1 MRLSAFCSG
10 LRYKTN
16 EVIERLIS
24 KLDVEFTYRVTAPK
38 SGYDGHLGID
48 IIINKRT
55 DIDVKTF
62 GNMENIVYAVKE

>member
-1 MRLSAFCSG
+1 M
-10 LRYKTN
+10 
-16 EVIERLIS
+16 IERLIS

-55 DIDVKTF
+55 DINVKIF
-62 GNMENIVYAVKE
+62 RDMENIVYAVEE

>member
-1 MRLSAFCSG
+1 M
-10 LRYKTN
+10 
-16 EVIERLIS
+16 IERLIS
-24 KLDVEFTYRVTAPK
+24 KLDVEFSYRVTAPK

-48 IIINKRT
+48 IIINKKT

>member
-1 MRLSAFCSG
+1 M
-10 LRYKTN
+10 
-16 EVIERLIS
+16 IERLIS

-48 IIINKRT
+48 IIILGIDIIINKRT